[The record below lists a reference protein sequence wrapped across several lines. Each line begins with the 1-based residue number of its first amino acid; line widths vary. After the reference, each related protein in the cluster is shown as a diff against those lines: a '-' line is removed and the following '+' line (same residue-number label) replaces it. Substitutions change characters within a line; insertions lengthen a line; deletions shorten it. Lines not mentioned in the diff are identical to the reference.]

1 MRRMNCCL
9 LQLSRRTLSSL
20 LVVLMSF
27 YITGCSWEESDE
39 KNSKVLRV
47 IVEENMY
54 ADANG
59 LEAQLIDAVQRFTE
73 AHEGYRIILERL
85 PKPENGR
92 AEMLQKLRTELMA
105 GEGPDILLLN
115 NGYSDLEWNNPR
127 EPLLADVELAM
138 RNGLFYDISEF
149 YDADTALN
157 KKELEPVIM
166 EAGVLGDARYVLPFR
181 FDIPMM
187 YVEKNRF
194 AETGLSEEL
203 FQMGILELID
213 YFVAM
218 EENAIASNFYLQFVY
233 PQFAMNMFPELF
245 DYEKGTVAVTREKIE
260 AFLRAYQDYRLRFVK
275 SVEHED
281 ASDIVKMSW
290 YTQFGEYWT
299 EQTDNF
305 LLIQGLQYMLEV
317 MAIGKMKGAELEAYP
332 LRSADGSVVADIT
345 FYGAVTAGSKNP
357 ELAYEFIRLFL
368 TEDYQWDRN
377 AVDRIG
383 NYWYLSTYGW
393 PVRTKGSLAEVARS
407 AQEASQY
414 KWAPI
419 KYEIDFSVLTN
430 EDLAVEELPIDSA
443 RFSIALEHRFW
454 QDLKSLQSYH
464 VEGPTDVDI
473 PKLAEEWMQRL
484 RIHIEEG

>member
-9 LQLSRRTLSSL
+9 LQLSRRVLCGL
-20 LVVLMSF
+20 LVVLILFSMA
-27 YITGCSWEESDE
+27 GCSWAESAEE
-39 KNSKVLRV
+39 NPKVLRV

-85 PKPENGR
+85 PKSENGR
-92 AEMLQKLRTELMA
+92 AEMLQKIRTELMA

-157 KKELEPVIM
+157 KEELEPVIM
-166 EAGVLGDARYVLPFR
+166 EAGVLEDARYVLPLR
-181 FDIPMM
+181 FDIPVI

-194 AETGLSEEL
+194 TETGLSEEL

-213 YFVAM
+213 YFVST
-218 EENAIASNFYLQFVY
+218 EDDFVVRNFFLQYIY

-245 DYEKGTVAVTREKIE
+245 DYDKGTVAVTQEEIE
-260 AFLRAYQDYRLRFVK
+260 AFLRAFQAYRLHFVQ
-275 SVEHED
+275 
-281 ASDIVKMSW
+281 ASGDVSDKVKMEW

-393 PVRTKGSLAEVARS
+393 PVRTKGSFGEVAQS
-407 AQEASQY
+407 AQEASKY

-419 KYEIDFSVLTN
+419 KYKIDFSVLTD

-454 QDLKSLQSYH
+454 QDMKTLQKYG

-473 PKLAEEWMQRL
+473 PKLAEEWVQRL